1 MPIKNYTT
9 KVPAVQTVGEIQGL
23 LAAHGARKVMM
34 DYGDDGK
41 VLAVTFA
48 LDCCGM
54 LRGFRLEA
62 KPDGVKNKV
71 RPRAGRAH
79 CLEKRQRLDC
89 SANRLSGDRAGHHG

>member
-1 MPIKNYTT
+1 MI
-9 KVPAVQTVGEIQGL
+9 
-23 LAAHGARKVMM
+23 

-41 VLAVTFA
+41 VLAVTFT
-48 LDCCGM
+48 LNCCGM

-62 KPDGVKNKV
+62 KPDGVMSVMAERTDKV

-89 SANRLSGDRAGHHG
+89 GANRSGGDRAGHYGRAVLAEAGLLERADVI